1 LVLFAALLS
10 LSLAQYQV
18 VSGYSNSG
26 CNGDPI
32 VWVVTL
38 VSSGA
43 CVDAGCNGAG
53 GYSSQISCSAG
64 LPSFPNGVVGYSE
77 YPAAD
82 CAGEPTTLLGYTSG
96 CICDPTYCYQTTC
109 NTDGSLGAAIFPA
122 SNGGCSGTPTDS
134 GQYKPGCISAGS
146 TSIQQT
152 SCSSGGASVDWNGFL
167 GTWLSGVGQSWTIP
181 TFAATTYYKSNGQ
194 WTINGNTV
202 SVDITFTGSEDSTT
216 IDAFVVRVCSDMIQN
231 ANAGVCGQSS
241 ATSDCVSNPSP
252 CHADCT
258 WVTVTSKRQTTA
270 SVITMNAKMSS
281 GVMVTGFL
289 GLIVSLLVLLL

>member
-1 LVLFAALLS
+1 MLVLFAALLS
-10 LSLAQYQV
+10 ISLAQYQV
-18 VSGYSNSG
+18 VSGYSNSD
-26 CNGDPI
+26 CSGDPI

-38 VSSGA
+38 AASGS
-43 CVDAGCNGAG
+43 CVDAGCNGGG

-64 LPSFPNGVVGYSE
+64 LPDFPNGVVGYSE
-77 YPAAD
+77 YNQAD
-82 CAGEPTTLLGYTSG
+82 CAGEPETLLGYTTG

-109 NTDGSLGAAIFPA
+109 DGESLAAAIYPG

-134 GQYKPGCISAGS
+134 ATYNAGCISAGS
-146 TSIQQT
+146 TSIKQT
-152 SCSSGGASVDWNGFL
+152 SCSSGGASVDWNGYL
-167 GTWLSGVGQSWTIP
+167 STWLSGVGQSWDIP
-181 TFAATTYYKSNGQ
+181 TFAATTYYQSNGQ
-194 WTINGNTV
+194 WTISGSTV
-202 SVDITFTGSEDSTT
+202 SVQITFTGSEDSAT

-231 ANAGVCGQSS
+231 ANAGVCTGS
-241 ATSDCVSNPSP
+241 AATDCASNPTP

-270 SVITMNAKMSS
+270 SVIQMNAQMSS